1 MVQKGVILLTLL
13 MLVGCATDRTI
24 EDYGRASLSA
34 IFDSGQTFKG
44 YGAET
49 SVSYNFVVDQQRQI
63 WIGPEYSFLYSRG
76 EQEAKNTLNGHTEW
90 TERLDNQTHLLGG
103 RVEFG
108 NRTALRAGAV
118 FREQTVERTYETYK
132 VDPERSTS
140 RDFGYYV
147 GLQNDLPLS
156 DNVFL
161 TPSLT
166 FYVLDGQAN
175 AAVGFGIT
183 IGF

>member
-13 MLVGCATDRTI
+13 MLVGCATDRPV
-24 EDYGRASLSA
+24 EDYGRISA
-34 IFDSGQTFKG
+34 DAVFDSGQTFKG
-44 YGAET
+44 YGAGV
-49 SVSYNFVVDQQRQI
+49 SASYNFVVDQQRQI

-76 EQEAKNTLNGHTEW
+76 EQEAENTVTGGTEW
-90 TERLDNQTHLLGG
+90 VERLDKQTHLLGG
-103 RVEFG
+103 RIEFG
-108 NRTALRAGAV
+108 NRTALRVGAV
-118 FREQTVERTYETYK
+118 FQQQEIEREYQTFKLDSPTTHHDEW
-132 VDPERSTS
+132 
-140 RDFGYYV
+140 GYYV

-161 TPSLT
+161 TPSIT